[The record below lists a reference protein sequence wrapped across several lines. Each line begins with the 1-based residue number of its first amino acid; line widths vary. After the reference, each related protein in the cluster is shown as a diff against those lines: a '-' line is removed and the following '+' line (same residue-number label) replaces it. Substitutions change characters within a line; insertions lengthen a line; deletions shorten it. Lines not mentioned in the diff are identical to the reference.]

1 MPNHPELDLNPEIVC
16 NVIAYAREFQA
27 KEGVVIPE
35 ETDAFSDDFDYL
47 QVLADHTNDLTFQE
61 LKSLIND
68 LEPDQ
73 QMTLVALMYLGREDY
88 SIDEWDECL
97 AMARDGWT
105 DHTAEYLLSRPHVA
119 EFLTAGLAE
128 FGCDCESMS

>member
-1 MPNHPELDLNPEIVC
+1 MSDRPELNVNPEIVC
-16 NVIAYAREFQA
+16 NIIAHAREFQA

-35 ETDAFSDDFDYL
+35 ETNELSEDFDYL
-47 QVLADHTNDLTFQE
+47 QVLADHTNDLNFQE
-61 LKSLIND
+61 LKAFIND

-88 SIDEWDECL
+88 NIDEWEECL
-97 AMARDGWT
+97 AVAHDGWT
-105 DHTAEYLLSRPHVA
+105 NHTAEYLLSRPQVA

-128 FGCDCESMS
+128 FGYDCESTL